1 MLNLF
6 FKIRGRF
13 SEEEAKTLQAG
24 LGRHLGQFTVT
35 SWRKA
40 GSQRGWHRC
49 GCRCA
54 TGDSR
59 EDSRSRRAMRGKRI
73 PVARAAT
80 VRVGSCPLPRTSQ
93 ASGAEPPLHQAGS
106 ADDTSPLKCGATAR
120 AESEAIGYYI
130 EKKEKKNPV
139 KFQCGRPCPQFG
151 AWAAQH
157 GQLAS
162 LRTGLQDFL
171 LSFHITLKC
180 REGKLFENT
189 IREGYSEGLANS

>member
-6 FKIRGRF
+6 FKICGQ
-13 SEEEAKTLQAG
+13 SSQEEAKTLQAG

-35 SWRKA
+35 TWREA
-40 GSQRGWHRC
+40 GSQRGWHRR
-49 GCRCA
+49 GCRRA

-59 EDSRSRRAMRGKRI
+59 ADSRTRRAMRGKCI

-93 ASGAEPPLHQAGS
+93 ASGAESPLHEAVS
-106 ADDTSPLKCGATAR
+106 ADDSSPLKCGAAAR
-120 AESEAIGYYI
+120 AESEAIGYYMG
-130 EKKEKKNPV
+130 KKKKRKRKYRFLL
-139 KFQCGRPCPQFG
+139 KFQCGPACPQFG

-157 GQLAS
+157 GHLPS
-162 LRTGLQDFL
+162 LITGLQDFI

-180 REGKLFENT
+180 CEEK
-189 IREGYSEGLANS
+189 AV